1 MKRINNLNSLALV
14 TVLAIVLMTASSC
27 RHSRSNDSSV
37 NASANTKLDHD
48 VDSIIY
54 ASTIKGDEE
63 RTLHLID
70 SFLNAGRMNS
80 MWADMLRSR
89 LYVACDKHADA
100 SEYRQKVV
108 DAFVET
114 GKEPILYSR
123 AVVSLAN
130 YMEVNERYEEALRV
144 LLPAVDFLRDN
155 PDVSALVK
163 SLMHNVIAGC
173 QIALNRIDEGRQSYE
188 ESYRCLQQY
197 KKEKYNAKDFMQ
209 AIISCYNPVVAFAGL
224 DMNDERLK
232 WVERCD
238 SLLTWYRE
246 QPNADVEF
254 LDVRDGE
261 LSVSRAEILLAQGK
275 SAEAAKAFK
284 RFRET
289 DYSKTPEGQI
299 NSLSYLSKTGHYSEA
314 ADIYQNI
321 DQWLAEWEE
330 EINLEVIDNYY
341 RAKFQ
346 TNHLAGRKDSAYA
359 VAVKMN
365 DMLHPAIV
373 EQKNNDAAKLATIY
387 DTQGKERK
395 IAQQQAEIQ
404 QQRIVGLVIA
414 IILLTIFFIIYT
426 LVRRRAAKR
435 LAEMKA
441 ARERMESELRIARSI
456 QMSMVPSHF
465 PDYEGL
471 DMYASMTP
479 AKEVGGDLYGY
490 VLQGDKLYFALGDVS
505 GKGVPASLFMAQATR
520 LFRTLAIQGMMP
532 AEICS
537 SMNDALSG
545 EDNESGMF
553 VTFFLG
559 LVDLKTGH
567 LDFCN
572 AGHNPPVLGSDKC
585 CTDETCNFLE
595 MVPNA
600 PIGLFPGLEYE
611 GEEVDNIKGC
621 SLFIYTDGLNEAEN
635 RQQEQ
640 FGDDRLLDIL
650 RTSRSENAQQLVEM
664 LAAEVEQHRDG
675 AEPNDDLTMMC
686 IRIKG

>member
-14 TVLAIVLMTASSC
+14 TVLAIVLMTVSSC

-155 PDVSALVK
+155 PDISALVK